1 MPTQQHEEE
10 VAVSDPYQLKEEPLT
25 SDDEDKTRTEES
37 ETEEDEDEDAQLP
50 NAGSDQGLS
59 SLGRTLRS
67 LLPSESFEQMVRE
80 AERQVEEA
88 SRVALGPNTTVKSF
102 GSTLQGTFLE
112 GSDLD
117 LYICSSREYDTRH
130 THDEQVKMLRF
141 LEAELRK
148 SFKSFEVKERRFEW
162 HVRVPILI
170 LLFQSHQHELQ
181 VDISVGE
188 LDHVGVQKGFV
199 DRLIRAALTKGE
211 VALPMVLL
219 VKRWAKVENLNKAF
233 EGSLSPLAW
242 TLLCLYFL
250 ICKDRLPKE
259 ALAVPAEEPV
269 PRRNAVKLCQNCPT
283 QQELSDF
290 FDMVSELGQKAQAT
304 KAAHETGPFGV
315 SLLPWKECHGET
327 SDKAFF
333 FIEDPA
339 ARLRGITV
347 NVARGVKDQER
358 WKNLLKRCEGAR
370 NLLRSKV
377 FNSDNFLR
385 QRAKQVPQ
393 GQAKIK
399 AKPRPQPPRPE
410 KKPMPKPP
418 QTRVPAPLKPG
429 VVKASPPPGVN
440 GRQQDATLQ
449 KDKRDGHWRA
459 RSSDWRN
466 AKRSRTYS
474 WQQQEQQG
482 WQRTPRM
489 TWNV

>member
-1 MPTQQHEEE
+1 MKRSLDGPATDQRAPQRSQIFGHWRADDVTEWGSRANFPAVANQQDLQ
-10 VAVSDPYQLKEEPLT
+10 VFTKVTKNDTYYNQYLQ
-25 SDDEDKTRTEES
+25 EES
-37 ETEEDEDEDAQLP
+37 SLSYLTKQSGKELNEKKLNDVERKLFTEAKTKEIDNLVGP
-50 NAGSDQGLS
+50 NAIEMITDQEQIRWVHDKYSHRIMPSRFIITKKTGE
-59 SLGRTLRS
+59 GGEQWKAKARWI
-67 LLPSESFEQMVRE
+67 LL
-80 AERQVEEA
+80 
-88 SRVALGPNTTVKSF
+88 VKSF

-148 SFKSFEVKERRFEW
+148 SFKSFEERRFEW

-283 QQELSDF
+283 QQDLHS
-290 FDMVSELGQKAQAT
+290 
-304 KAAHETGPFGV
+304 
-315 SLLPWKECHGET
+315 
-327 SDKAFF
+327 
-333 FIEDPA
+333 
-339 ARLRGITV
+339 
-347 NVARGVKDQER
+347 
-358 WKNLLKRCEGAR
+358 
-370 NLLRSKV
+370 
-377 FNSDNFLR
+377 
-385 QRAKQVPQ
+385 
-393 GQAKIK
+393 
-399 AKPRPQPPRPE
+399 
-410 KKPMPKPP
+410 
-418 QTRVPAPLKPG
+418 
-429 VVKASPPPGVN
+429 
-440 GRQQDATLQ
+440 
-449 KDKRDGHWRA
+449 
-459 RSSDWRN
+459 
-466 AKRSRTYS
+466 
-474 WQQQEQQG
+474 
-482 WQRTPRM
+482 
-489 TWNV
+489 